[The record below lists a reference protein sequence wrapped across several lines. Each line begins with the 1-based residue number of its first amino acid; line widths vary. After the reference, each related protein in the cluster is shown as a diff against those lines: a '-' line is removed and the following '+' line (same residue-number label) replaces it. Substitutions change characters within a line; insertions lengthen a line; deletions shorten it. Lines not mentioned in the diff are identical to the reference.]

1 MIWRTL
7 ALLAAL
13 SSAGA
18 VRLQPHARGLRRS
31 APRCAAASDEAAEG
45 AAAAEEEEDVTVKVV
60 PMTTSLGFDDMPS
73 VMGPPVPTL
82 ADAPKDA
89 RSVFVTVG
97 LFKKGLMPSDPLTT
111 QHVEWLSNA
120 SAGIDVCRADY
131 LNAQQS
137 LGDDVSQFGVTYT
150 EEDLAAVTQET
161 DDGPPQGMIHMPQV
175 TRTQTRTRTLAL
187 TPTPTPTPPQPLFLS
202 LPPPLSSWA

>member
-1 MIWRTL
+1 M
-7 ALLAAL
+7 
-13 SSAGA
+13 
-18 VRLQPHARGLRRS
+18 
-31 APRCAAASDEAAEG
+31 
-45 AAAAEEEEDVTVKVV
+45 KVV
-60 PMTTSLGFDDMPS
+60 PMTTSLGFEDMPT

-82 ADAPKDA
+82 EDAPKDA

-111 QHVEWLSNA
+111 QYVEWLTNA

-137 LGDDVSQFGVTYT
+137 LDDDVSQFGVTYT
-150 EEDLAAVTQET
+150 EEELAAGVQEND

-175 TRTQTRTRTLAL
+175 TLTLTRTLTL
-187 TPTPTPTPPQPLFLS
+187 TLT
-202 LPPPLSSWA
+202 